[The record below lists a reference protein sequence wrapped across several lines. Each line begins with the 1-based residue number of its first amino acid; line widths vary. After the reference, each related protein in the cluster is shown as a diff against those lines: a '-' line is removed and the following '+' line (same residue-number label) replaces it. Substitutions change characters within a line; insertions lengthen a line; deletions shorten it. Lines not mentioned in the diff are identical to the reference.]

1 MLEGVLNID
10 MSQSN
15 ANYMYKDDTEDRKLF
30 EYNVPIRHQNIG
42 IELKCVHRF
51 VQVIVFKQ
59 NLGYQINS
67 YF

>member
-10 MSQSN
+10 VIQIN
-15 ANYMYKDDTEDRKLF
+15 ANYMYKYDTEDRKLF

-42 IELKCVHRF
+42 IELKCVHRL
-51 VQVIVFKQ
+51 VQVIVSEQ
-59 NLGYQINS
+59 NLCYQFGY